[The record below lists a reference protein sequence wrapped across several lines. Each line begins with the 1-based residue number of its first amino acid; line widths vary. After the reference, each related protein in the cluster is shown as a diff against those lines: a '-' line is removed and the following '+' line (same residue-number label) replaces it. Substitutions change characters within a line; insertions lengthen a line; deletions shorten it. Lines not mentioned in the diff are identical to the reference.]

1 MQHPIGPLMI
11 DLDGLTLAQ
20 DEIELLQQ
28 PIVGGV
34 ILFTRNGET
43 PEQISQL
50 TQSIRQV
57 KPNLLIAVDQEGGRV
72 QRLQSGFTR
81 LPPVRDI
88 GKIYDQDKTKAC
100 ELAHLCGWVMAIEI
114 LAVGIDFSFAPVL
127 DIDHGV
133 SQVIGNRA
141 FYSDPDIVA
150 TLAEHWIDGIREVG
164 MHAVGKHFPGH
175 GAVSLDS
182 HTDLPRD
189 LRTLNEIKQADMRPF
204 VRLIQAGI
212 SGLMPAHIV
221 FAEVDNLPVGFS
233 RRWLQDILRK
243 NMQFNGAIFS
253 DDLTMEGASI
263 IGDILTRSEVALAA
277 GCDMILICNN
287 KKGVKKVVKH
297 LNLRKIPI
305 NIRLANMKQGVNKL
319 TWSDLQGDKRWNKA
333 TESLKR
339 IFI

>member
-11 DLDGLTLAQ
+11 DLGGLTLAQ

-28 PIVGGV
+28 PLVGGV
-34 ILFTRNGET
+34 ILFTRNYET

-81 LPPVRDI
+81 LPPAREI

-127 DIDHGV
+127 DVDHGV

-141 FYSDPDIVA
+141 FHSDPDIVA
-150 TLAEHWIDGIREVG
+150 TLAEHWINGIREVG

-182 HTDLPRD
+182 HTDLPHD
-189 LRTLNEIKQADMRPF
+189 LRTFNEIKQCDMKPF
-204 VRLIQAGI
+204 ARLIQADI
-212 SGLMPAHIV
+212 AGLMPAHIV
-221 FAEVDNLPVGFS
+221 FSEIDDLPVGFS
-233 RRWLQDILRK
+233 RRWLQDI
-243 NMQFNGAIFS
+243 FA
-253 DDLTMEGASI
+253 
-263 IGDILTRSEVALAA
+263 
-277 GCDMILICNN
+277 
-287 KKGVKKVVKH
+287 
-297 LNLRKIPI
+297 
-305 NIRLANMKQGVNKL
+305 
-319 TWSDLQGDKRWNKA
+319 
-333 TESLKR
+333 
-339 IFI
+339 